1 METIDMIEIS
11 LHKRSPIEIID
22 IVRSMRDNGMV
33 QGKDF
38 DFRYNQTKWDAYD
51 FEAVSAEHT
60 VFVFYEEKYATWF
73 QLRWS

>member
-1 METIDMIEIS
+1 MIEIVV
-11 LHKRSPIEIID
+11 HKRTPNDIID

-51 FEAVSAEHT
+51 FEAVS
-60 VFVFYEEKYATWF
+60 VSIPYLYFMKKSM
-73 QLRWS
+73 QLGFS